1 MYTTQNVPEN
11 HFGINLFVFFFLANH
26 QTLTALFEGHFVL
39 HTKLWP
45 LVLKKH
51 PEIERQHQRS

>member
-11 HFGINLFVFFFLANH
+11 HFGINLFVLFFIANH
-26 QTLTALFEGHFVL
+26 QTLTTLFEGHFVL
-39 HTKLWP
+39 HHKIMASS
-45 LVLKKH
+45 LKKH